1 MHPELDENATLAI
14 AAAGGAIWRWN
25 VDDDAFWL
33 SGAAHCLAM
42 PPTGVLTKAGL
53 LERVHPRD
61 RRRVRRALQN
71 AAAAGA
77 RVDIEFHMLDD
88 EASPGLRMTGC
99 GGADGGGRPQVCGV
113 LMNAGP
119 RPAPEQINDRL
130 AAIVAT
136 SDDAIVA
143 KTPDGIVTEW
153 NRGAETIFGF
163 AASEMIGHPIEI
175 LLPPDLALEESEIL
189 DRLKRG
195 EQVVHFETR
204 RRRKDGQIID
214 VSLTVSPLWDRAGR
228 LVGASKIARDI
239 TAQKRAT
246 LVLAEREAHLQ
257 SVLDTVPDA
266 MIVID
271 PRGLMQSFSITAE
284 RLFGYRQD
292 EVSGRPFGILMPSPF
307 RQQHDDRLARYLAS
321 GQRDIIAIGRLAVG
335 LRKDGSTFPMELS
348 VGEVRSAQR
357 QFFTGFVRD
366 LTERQQNQRRL
377 QNLQAELIHVSR
389 LSALGEMAS
398 TLAHEL
404 NQPLSAV
411 ANYLNGARRLLA
423 GGDNTS
429 IPMASEA
436 MERAAQ
442 QALRAGQIIRRLR
455 EFVSHSDSEQRL
467 EPVAKLIEEAS
478 TLALVGVTEIGVSVA
493 LELDPAAEFVFA
505 DRIQV
510 QQVLLNLIRNAIES
524 MQDTETRQLVISSR
538 QIDPD
543 TVQLSVVDTGSGIRP
558 EIAGQLFQPFV
569 STKRLGMG
577 VGLSISRTIVEAHG
591 GRIWAEPNPGGG
603 TIFRLTLRARLAL
616 HQPGELEAG
625 DAT

>member
-1 MHPELDENATLAI
+1 MLAI
-14 AAAGGAIWRWN
+14 AAAGVAVWRWDIT
-25 VDDDAFWL
+25 DDVFRL
-33 SGAAHCLAM
+33 SGAARGLAM
-42 PPTGVLTKAGL
+42 PPEAVLTGAGL
-53 LERVHPRD
+53 LARVHPGD
-61 RRRVRRALQN
+61 RRMVGRALQG

-77 RVDIEFHMLDD
+77 RTDIEFRTLAD
-88 EASPGLRMTGC
+88 AGGPGLRMSGC
-99 GGADGGGRPQVCGV
+99 GGADGAGRPQARGI
-113 LMNAGP
+113 LIDAAH
-119 RPAPEQINDRL
+119 RHTPEQADSRL

-143 KTPDGIVTEW
+143 KTPDGIVTDW
-153 NRGAETIFGF
+153 NRGAEMIFGY
-163 AASEMIGHPIEI
+163 AASEIIGTPIEI
-175 LLPPDLALEESEIL
+175 LLPPDLAHEESEIL
-189 DRLKRG
+189 DRLGRG
-195 EQVVHFETR
+195 EQIEHFETR
-204 RRRKDGQIID
+204 RRRKDGQVID

-228 LVGASKIARDI
+228 LIGASKIARDI

-246 LVLAEREAHLQ
+246 MVLAEREAHLQ

-271 PRGLMQSFSITAE
+271 PRGLMQSFSTTAE

-292 EVSGRPFGILMPSPF
+292 EVSGRPFGMLMPSPF

-377 QNLQAELIHVSR
+377 QDLQAELIHVSR
-389 LSALGEMAS
+389 FTALGEMAS

-423 GGDNTS
+423 GGDS
-429 IPMASEA
+429 AGIPMASEA
-436 MERAAQ
+436 MERAAK
-442 QALRAGQIIRRLR
+442 QALRAGQIIRHLR

-467 EPVAKLIEEAS
+467 EPVAKLVEEAS
-478 TLALVGVTEIGVSVA
+478 ALALVGAKEIGVSVA
-493 LELDPAAEFVFA
+493 IEFDPAAEFVFA

-510 QQVLLNLIRNAIES
+510 QQVLLNLIRNAVES
-524 MQDTETRQLVISSR
+524 MQETEIRHLVISSR
-538 QIDPD
+538 QIDPG
-543 TVQLSVVDTGSGIRP
+543 TVQLSVADTGGGIRP

-569 STKRLGMG
+569 TTKRLGMG

-591 GRIWAEPNPGGG
+591 GRLWAEPNPGGG
-603 TIFRLTLRARLAL
+603 AIFRLTLKARLAE
-616 HQPGELEAG
+616 QETGAQEAGDQEAG
-625 DAT
+625 DAA